1 MLYTLQFIHHDQSCT
16 YIRNMQEID
25 YKLSHNYM
33 DHHLIS
39 PYKIIYI
46 HHYNYMYKIYAAQ
59 IDN

>member
-1 MLYTLQFIHHDQSCT
+1 
-16 YIRNMQEID
+16 MQEID

-46 HHYNYMYKIYAAQ
+46 HHYNYMYKIYVAQ